1 MTKYIQVFITTESK
15 EEAEKISREV
25 VEKRLAA
32 CTQIVG
38 PIKSTYR
45 WKEKIQEEEE
55 WLCIMKSLK
64 DLYEQLEKAI
74 KEIHPYEVPEI
85 LAIPVVAGNQ
95 GYLEWLNKE
104 LGDKTLA
111 K

>member
-1 MTKYIQVFITTESK
+1 MKDYIQVFTTTESK

-25 VEKRLAA
+25 VGKRLAA

-38 PIKSTYR
+38 PIKSIYR
-45 WKEKIQEEEE
+45 WKEKIEEGEE
-55 WLCIMKSLK
+55 WLCIMKSLN

-74 KEIHPYEVPEI
+74 KEIHSYEVPEI
-85 LAIPVVAGNQ
+85 LALPVVAGNQ

-104 LGDKTLA
+104 LGVVGH
-111 K
+111 